1 MLLFCN
7 NVFDLIILKLLLPN
21 NTSKYMLE
29 LQRFIQNFILMNMII

>member
-7 NVFDLIILKLLLPN
+7 NVFDLIILKLFLPN
-21 NTSKYMLE
+21 NTPKYMLE